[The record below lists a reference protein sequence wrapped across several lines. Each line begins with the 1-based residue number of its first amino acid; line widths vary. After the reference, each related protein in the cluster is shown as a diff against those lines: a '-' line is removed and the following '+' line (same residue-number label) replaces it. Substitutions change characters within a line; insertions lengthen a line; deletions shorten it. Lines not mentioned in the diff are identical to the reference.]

1 MLFEN
6 GYTLIQNV
14 PTTFKNVQKGLNKS
28 ALAYELKPVFSQA
41 WEKGLGDSQSAD
53 FDTISNKQFSPNLTT
68 QWVKKCYSLLFS
80 KYEIYVFVQVRI
92 QKKHMSLSAFKE
104 DTN

>member
-1 MLFEN
+1 MFYLWVKI
-6 GYTLIQNV
+6 LQV

-80 KYEIYVFVQVRI
+80 KYEIHKGWYLTICTGYIIKV
-92 QKKHMSLSAFKE
+92 
-104 DTN
+104 DTHRYMRV